1 MNASHRSGRTCAA
14 VAACALVLCAGTAAA
29 QTAGDSSAYGVSVTT
44 TLVPLLGSGIPIA
57 LDPTP
62 TAGGTAPGP
71 YDDGPNSVSNLFVS
85 SGLTGQILS
94 TGLVEASAS
103 SAIPGTTAADA
114 DTLVNALDLRIVG
127 SLVTRLLTIGA
138 TTITSSAS
146 VGGSCGA
153 LVATGSALFESAQVG
168 GLLGAGLAIDD
179 APPPN
184 QVLLDMLGIRV
195 VVNEQIA
202 SGDGVLQRGL
212 VVNALH
218 LELDVSLVGIGVLSG
233 DVVIGHTEAAVQ
245 CASVPTATPTPTGGP
260 VLTPTPQ
267 PGATPTPKPTG
278 TAGPTQTPQPTA
290 GVTPTP
296 KPTATGGGVTPTPT
310 TTGAG
315 NTPTPTGGPV
325 NTPTPTAAPTPG
337 PTPTALPG
345 EPGDDPYTDDFGLDS
360 SGFAGATLNPNGL
373 GQLLYGALY
382 DVRPVAGIGGTDAQ
396 NVNFRI
402 TNVNPVGAAKGGVL
416 ARVRFRESRTSREV
430 YAFDVALS
438 CGEDF
443 AGAVQ
448 LNGGGAGAVPVVR
461 SVMPVVTAVSPTQVV
476 TGPALDPN
484 AGGQVG
490 TFAIPAGLTAD
501 DVRRG
506 YVEVVAEEQ
515 LPCEPVEP
523 GGFSRAGN
531 TFTRLTGSAATPPNS
546 LAGQVFLVRPAAGSS
561 FSYGMAAIARFV
573 IAGGGS
579 IYSPVASGLPD
590 VRSCVGWDRGTE
602 STYTGLASCLAQ
614 VDLALAKARVQP
626 GYDTSPATAGRTY
639 AVVTLPT
646 KGLHCTANG
655 VASPPFRCDGSGERI
670 GCRVFD
676 REENELLPSPS
687 CSLTRELTFL
697 ELGGS
702 DANPR
707 ADARIA
713 TGSFTSGWVLLDYV
727 SDPQPGGSGVHA
739 RTDLDPDRVG
749 FIGVGADGFRGLPA
763 LTLVLQEY
771 TNGNVGGAFGMM
783 VEPPGALEILGLE
796 R

>member
-1 MNASHRSGRTCAA
+1 MNSSARRRRPRCARA
-14 VAACALVLCAGTAAA
+14 TIAACALLLCAGSAAA
-29 QTAGDSSAYGVSVTT
+29 QTTGDSSAYGVSVATN
-44 TLVPLLGSGIPIA
+44 LAPLLGGGLPIS

-62 TAGGTAPGP
+62 AAGGSAPAP
-71 YDDGPNSVSNLFVS
+71 YDDGPNSVANLLVS
-85 SGLTGQILS
+85 TGLTGQILS

-103 SAIPGTTAADA
+103 STIPGATAADA
-114 DTLVNALDLRIVG
+114 DTIVNALDLRIVG
-127 SLVTRLLTIGA
+127 SLLTKLLTIGA
-138 TTITSSAS
+138 TTITSTAS

-153 LVATGSALFESAQVG
+153 LTASGGAQFENAQVG

-179 APPPN
+179 DPPAN
-184 QVLLDMLGIRV
+184 QVLLDVLGIRI
-195 VVNEQIA
+195 VVNEQTS
-202 SGDGVLQRGL
+202 SGDGVLQRAIA
-212 VVNALH
+212 VNALH
-218 LELDVSLVGIGVLSG
+218 VELDVSLTGIGVLSG
-233 DVVIGHTEAAVQ
+233 DIVVGHAEAAVQ
-245 CASVPTATPTPTGGP
+245 CASLPTATPTPTGGP
-260 VLTPTPQ
+260 VFTPTPQ
-267 PGATPTPKPTG
+267 PTGAATPTPKPTA
-278 TAGPTQTPQPTA
+278 TAQPTGGA
-290 GVTPTP
+290 TPTP
-296 KPTATGGGVTPTPT
+296 KPTATGGTI
-310 TTGAG
+310 
-315 NTPTPTGGPV
+315 TPTPTGAPV
-325 NTPTPTAAPTPG
+325 GTPTPTAAPTPG
-337 PTPTALPG
+337 PTPTAPPG
-345 EPGDDPYTDDFGLDS
+345 EPGDDPYTDDLGLDS
-360 SGFAGATLNPNGL
+360 GGFAGATLNPNGL

-382 DVRPVAGIGGTDAQ
+382 DVRPVSGLGGTDAQ

-402 TNVNPVGAAKGGVL
+402 TNVNPIGAVNGGVL

-443 AGAVQ
+443 AGAVL
-448 LNGGGAGAVPVVR
+448 LNGGGAGALPVVR
-461 SVMPVVTAVSPTQVV
+461 SAMPIVTSVSPTQIV
-476 TGPALDPN
+476 TGPALDPD

-490 TFAIPAGLTAD
+490 TFTVPAGLDAD

-506 YVEVVAEEQ
+506 YVEVIAEEQ

-531 TFTRLTGSAATPPNS
+531 TFARLTGAAATPPNS

-561 FSYGMAAIARFV
+561 FAYDMAAIARFV

-579 IYSPVASGLPD
+579 IQSPVGSGLPD
-590 VRSCVGWDRGTE
+590 VRSCVGWDRSTE
-602 STYTGLASCLAQ
+602 STYTGLPSCLAQ

-639 AVVTLPT
+639 VVVTLPT
-646 KGLHCTANG
+646 KGLHCTASG
-655 VASPPFRCDGSGERI
+655 VASPPFRCDGAGERI

-676 REENELLPSPS
+676 REENELVPSPS

-697 ELGGS
+697 EIGGS

-707 ADARIA
+707 ADARIG
-713 TGSFTSGWVLLDYV
+713 TGSFSSGWVLLDYV
-727 SDPQPGGSGVHA
+727 SDPQAGGSGAHQ

-763 LTLVLQEY
+763 VTLVLQEY
-771 TNGNVGGAFGMM
+771 GNGNVGGSFGMM